1 MSDQCDALLDRLEE
15 YLDNE
20 MPADVESAVAR
31 HLEECPPCMD
41 RADFERRV
49 RALVASKCRDRAPDG
64 LVDSIKARLQLH

>member
-15 YLDNE
+15 FLDGE
-20 MPADVESAVAR
+20 VQTDISTAVEA
-31 HLEECPPCMD
+31 HLQECPPCMD

-49 RALVASKCRDRAPDG
+49 RQLVASKCRDRAPDG